1 MTRRS
6 SRSIALRPWLPIL
19 VALTLLAAACGKDD
33 QSNASA
39 TTTTAAPATTTT
51 AKLAGDMTV
60 LAAASLTDS
69 FQAKAGAPAD
79 VFASADDAIMKKT
92 TDTGAAQDARPFT
105 SRPT

>member
-1 MTRRS
+1 
-6 SRSIALRPWLPIL
+6 
-19 VALTLLAAACGKDD
+19 
-33 QSNASA
+33 
-39 TTTTAAPATTTT
+39 
-51 AKLAGDMTV
+51 MTV

>member
-19 VALTLLAAACGKDD
+19 VALTLLAASCGKDG

-51 AKLAGDMTV
+51 TAAGSSGEGAQAARKGSKNDKSSPVGIAFAAVATLLLGAVSVRLLA
-60 LAAASLTDS
+60 S
-69 FQAKAGAPAD
+69 KP
-79 VFASADDAIMKKT
+79 
-92 TDTGAAQDARPFT
+92 
-105 SRPT
+105 